1 MSTANLHENLAS
13 MKVPVSSLLSP
24 PEPKQFDSFAFT
36 EPSASR
42 ISPSRDGAGDFIT
55 QRRHSQFAEKM
66 NKSRLP
72 LSPPVSPHAASHR
85 EHNHVSRN
93 HSERDPQLFRLD
105 DGGNALSA
113 DIPLFPT
120 ETVESTVKDIIDR
133 HVAGREMSEKPLV
146 SPTREEYFLAV
157 SCVAKGYNQN
167 PAAWLRREREWLN
180 SHYGKPNR
188 INKPVMSVSRKI
200 APASTGG
207 LRKSK
212 PSSSVIAR
220 VPRVKRTPKAK
231 VYDSLDHYE
240 SLSPKAPR
248 QPTNR
253 DDVDYHSLPDFSP
266 PLSTLPKGNN
276 KVLKA
281 DWKGQMLDLSADPDR
296 HLLHEAEI
304 TLAATLRL
312 SCATYICSKR
322 RIFQARIEALRIGK
336 EFRKTDAQQACKID
350 VNKASKLWS
359 AYDRVGWLKKELFM
373 QYLWSKPRVPE
384 PNYAGTG

>member
-1 MSTANLHENLAS
+1 MSTAISHENFAA

-24 PEPKQFDSFAFT
+24 PEPKQLDTFAFT
-36 EPSASR
+36 ESQAPGTPSSIHVADNA
-42 ISPSRDGAGDFIT
+42 ISLKRPSHF
-55 QRRHSQFAEKM
+55 EENM

-85 EHNHVSRN
+85 ERN
-93 HSERDPQLFRLD
+93 NVLRNYSEKDPQLFRHD
-105 DGGNALSA
+105 DQGNTLSA

-120 ETVESTVKDIIDR
+120 EPIDSAAKVIVDQ
-133 HVAGREMSEKPLV
+133 HVARREVHEKPIA

-157 SCVAKGYNQN
+157 SCVAKGYNRN

-180 SHYGKPNR
+180 SQYGKPNR
-188 INKPVMSVSRKI
+188 IHKPVTTVSKRV
-200 APASTGG
+200 ALASNGG
-207 LRKSK
+207 LKKSK
-212 PSSSVIAR
+212 LTSVIAR
-220 VPRVKRTPKAK
+220 VPRVKRTPKVR

-240 SLSPKAPR
+240 PLSPKAPR

-266 PLSTLPKGNN
+266 PLSTLPKGNG

-304 TLAATLRL
+304 NLAATLRL

-322 RIFQARIEALRIGK
+322 RIFQARIGALRIGK

-359 AYDRVGWLKKELFM
+359 AYDRVGWLKKDLFV
-373 QYLWSKPRVPE
+373 QYL
-384 PNYAGTG
+384 